1 MLSRRYLCDMGVK
14 LIITERQL
22 TVLQKSINE
31 NKFYES
37 LVEKLVTDLNTNYEP
52 MLGIMREDGEYFEE
66 PMIKIKAD
74 ETETTPRQ
82 VYEYFRKKYEL
93 GEEFTK
99 QVIRDWMFG
108 TLKGNMLS
116 KNVPIK

>member
-1 MLSRRYLCDMGVK
+1 MGVK
-14 LIITERQL
+14 LIITESQL
-22 TVLQKSINE
+22 DALQKRIDE
-31 NKFYES
+31 NNFYES

-52 MLGIMREDGEYFEE
+52 MLGIVREDGEYFEE

-74 ETETTPRQ
+74 ESETTPKE
-82 VYEYFRKKYEL
+82 VYGYFKKKYEL
-93 GEEFTK
+93 GDEFTK

-116 KNVPIK
+116 KNVPVK